1 MSNTNIHRQLAKIY
15 GNKCM
20 FLAAHCDTA
29 HFRKFTQKYT
39 SKELKKL
46 INTITV
52 HHFKHRAE
60 GGKTAEYN
68 CSLVCELAHIYIHS
82 LSRKDEE
89 KINKKIKDYKKRYK
103 KCKVEFTDEIPNLE
117 FRCGIISPHD
127 LSKSKNNRN
136 KNSNSSK
143 NKRKMTDH
151 SNEYTR
157 FFSLANL

>member
-20 FLAAHCDTA
+20 FLAAHCDTV

-68 CSLVCELAHIYIHS
+68 CSLICELAHIYIHS

-136 KNSNSSK
+136 K
-143 NKRKMTDH
+143 RKKTSH